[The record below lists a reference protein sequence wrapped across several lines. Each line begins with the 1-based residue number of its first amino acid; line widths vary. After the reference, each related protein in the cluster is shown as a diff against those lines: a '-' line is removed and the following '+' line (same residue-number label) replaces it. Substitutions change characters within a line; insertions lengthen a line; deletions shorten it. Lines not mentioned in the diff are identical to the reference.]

1 MCSSIACGARHRSDS
16 APFARG
22 PPHNPLVH
30 IMSVYVQR
38 KNAIQEARHVVFIHL
53 PSGAFSRGWTVP
65 DT

>member
-1 MCSSIACGARHRSDS
+1 VIKQSI
-16 APFARG
+16 
-22 PPHNPLVH
+22 L
-30 IMSVYVQR
+30 SVYVQR